1 MKKFN
6 HKTLLAVVLPMLL
19 LCVTSGCRNLGYWR
33 CADIPYGAI
42 PQPLGTFACQ
52 WQTAQA
58 ERAELDDF
66 VVYQYEWLDRQATL
80 SPFGSKHV
88 AGLLPRLPESVQ
100 SVRIEPSGDF
110 ALDQQRQLALVNALA
125 EAGIADSANRVEL
138 GYGNA
143 EPLYGVEAPL
153 VSRRFLFSGGSGA
166 GRRGGSGFG
175 GGNRFGGGSN
185 VSVGVNTGF

>member
-1 MKKFN
+1 MKKIN
-6 HKTLLAVVLPMLL
+6 HKMLSVVAPLLI

-33 CADIPYGAI
+33 CADIPHGAV

-52 WQTAQA
+52 WQNAQA

-66 VVYQYEWLDRQATL
+66 VVYQNEWLDKQSML

-88 AGLLPRLPESVQ
+88 ASLLPRLPESEQ
-100 SVRIEPSGDF
+100 RIRIEPSGDA

-125 EAGIADSANRVEL
+125 EAGLSDSAQRVEL
-138 GYGNA
+138 GYSDA

-153 VSRRFLFSGGSGA
+153 VSRRFLFSGGSNA
-166 GRRGGSGFG
+166 GRRGGGGNSFG
-175 GGNRFGGGSN
+175 GGSSN